1 MATPLWIPV
10 DHFALITRPIC
21 TLIPERTSGI
31 GAKRNPSNT
40 SRSVEKEIRK
50 SKGRASNKRSY
61 TEHDQVSRLSSSYL
75 ERRLTVSQ
83 IRLHLDLLY
92 TRYHRYRISIE
103 VKRGKRNTSPCRGL
117 KTGTREEEG
126 SNGCA
131 GISRAVVKVKGAAL
145 RAYEHLHTIHGVL
158 VTFLRWHANTT
169 SICCNDHWKRSL
181 AVRPLHDSL

>member
-1 MATPLWIPV
+1 MQKGIHQIRRGASKRKFANRKAVQVTNARTPNVIKFQL
-10 DHFALITRPIC
+10 R
-21 TLIPERTSGI
+21 
-31 GAKRNPSNT
+31 
-40 SRSVEKEIRK
+40 
-50 SKGRASNKRSY
+50 
-61 TEHDQVSRLSSSYL
+61 RLSSSYL

-103 VKRGKRNTSPCRGL
+103 VKRGKRNTSPCRGS

-145 RAYEHLHTIHGVL
+145 RAYEHLYTTHGVL